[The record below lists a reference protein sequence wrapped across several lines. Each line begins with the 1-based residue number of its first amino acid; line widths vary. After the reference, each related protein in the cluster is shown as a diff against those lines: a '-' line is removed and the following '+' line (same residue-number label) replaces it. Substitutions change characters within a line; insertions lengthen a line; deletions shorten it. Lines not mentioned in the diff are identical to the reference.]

1 MYSPVAHRE
10 ATLVTTDQFTAEEH
24 ARFIRRYENGYDL
37 HDSRYSLWK
46 ELHHT
51 SLNHLHTTTGNSS
64 PYGMLNR
71 SLSSDHV
78 QDIG

>member
-1 MYSPVAHRE
+1 MLGLYDVMRMVMH
-10 ATLVTTDQFTAEEH
+10 
-24 ARFIRRYENGYDL
+24 DL
-37 HDSRYSLWK
+37 HDSHYSLWK

-78 QDIG
+78 QDIIIYFMIICIL